1 MIISVERC
9 HKATTKHKGCPMLTS
24 GPFFCGM
31 LNDKSFLESHQYDGD
46 DTVKALLVNL

>member
-9 HKATTKHKGCPMLTS
+9 HRPQLSIKNVLCLQVAL
-24 GPFFCGM
+24 FCVA
-31 LNDKSFLESHQYDGD
+31 LNDKSFLEFHQYDGD